1 MIKTKKVKI
10 TFHTLMKKMY
20 KEKGSTESKEYPFW
34 EVEDILMYISQLPK
48 IEKFYDIKDGKF
60 CFLESSI
67 KKDIIE
73 EDDFLLSG
81 FIKSARNEFRPN
93 LIDKK
98 TGSERKNPKTIN
110 EGDIEK
116 THFVLKFSKSQN
128 EVYLFLEYNFSGISI
143 TNFVNYLTF
152 ATKKYFIKDNRK
164 KNFSV
169 THLEVALD
177 NFFEELKKLSRA
189 AQTEVYFDKRL
200 LGSDALNFS
209 NRTVS
214 LKKDIVLLAKA
225 FNRDNIIEFG
235 IDLWNKMN
243 QKNSPISKLRIKGID
258 SNDKPILLDTSF
270 MVKNDFVDIDVDQD
284 TGELNTTQL
293 IVGIKNIASSV

>member
-1 MIKTKKVKI
+1 MIKTKRVKI
-10 TFHTLMKKMY
+10 TFHTLVKRLYKKKND
-20 KEKGSTESKEYPFW
+20 KESQEYPFW
-34 EVEDILMYISQLPK
+34 EAENILMYISQRPK
-48 IEKFYDIKDGKF
+48 IERFYNIKGGKF
-60 CFLESSI
+60 CFLESPI

-98 TGSERKNPKTIN
+98 TGDERENPKTIN

-128 EVYLFLEYNFSGISI
+128 EVYLFFEYNSSGITI
-143 TNFVNYLTF
+143 TNFVNYLIF
-152 ATKKYFIKDNRK
+152 ATKKYIC
-164 KNFSV
+164 KNNQKINFKV
-169 THLEVALD
+169 IHCEVARD
-177 NFFEELKKLSRA
+177 NFFEELKNLSRA

-209 NRTVS
+209 NRTIA

-225 FNRDNIIEFG
+225 SKKENIIEFG
-235 IDLWNKMN
+235 VDIWNKMN

-258 SNDKPILLDTSF
+258 SNENPILLDTSF

-284 TGELNTTQL
+284 TGELNTIQL